1 MTDRVAVVLFN
12 LGGPDRPEAI
22 RPFLFNLFNDP
33 AIVRRPQPLRWAL
46 ASLISRRRAPEARR
60 IYAHLGGRSPLLEQ
74 TEAQARALE
83 GELGETGFRVF
94 VSMRYW
100 HPRSGEVVSE
110 VERFAPA
117 KVVLLPLYPQFSS
130 STTASSFQDWDRAAR
145 GRIRA
150 PTTRICCYPDE
161 PGFAEAAAGRIADI
175 LETWEGPAP
184 RILHS
189 AHGVPKAFI
198 AAGDPYRSQIER
210 SVAAIRRALGRE
222 DLDHVI
228 CFQSRVGPLEWI
240 RPLYR
245 PRNRTGRFGGKAGG
259 RGARRL
265 RFRAFGNAG
274 GTRSGIPEARRGKRR
289 SGLPT
294 RRDRR
299 HRPGIYPRASPLS
312 SGAPLVLP
320 RPFSRDRE
328 TRPAGATP
336 GIVPWPRD
344 ARHDLARGR
353 LSLGS
358 RPPHRLGDRLDG
370 RHALSAEALRLSLWA
385 RSRQRSRRDA
395 QDHGAPPAAGDR
407 QPQR

>member
-83 GELGETGFRVF
+83 GELAESGFRVF

-100 HPRSGEVVSE
+100 HPKSGEVVSE

-145 GRIRA
+145 GRIDA

-161 PGFAEAAAGRIADI
+161 PGFAAAAAGRIADI

-198 AAGDPYRSQIER
+198 AAGDPYRSQVER

-222 DLDHVI
+222 DLEHVI
-228 CFQSRVGPLEWI
+228 CYQSRVGPLEWI
-240 RPLYR
+240 GPY
-245 PRNRTGRFGGKAGG
+245 T
-259 RGARRL
+259 
-265 RFRAFGNAG
+265 
-274 GTRSGIPEARRGKRR
+274 
-289 SGLPT
+289 
-294 RRDRR
+294 
-299 HRPGIYPRASPLS
+299 
-312 SGAPLVLP
+312 
-320 RPFSRDRE
+320 DRE
-328 TRPAGATP
+328 IERAGSEGKPVIVAPVAFVSEHSETLVELDLEYRKLAGESGVPVYERAATVGTDP
-336 GIVPWPRD
+336 VFIRG
-344 ARHDLARGR
+344 LA
-353 LSLGS
+353 
-358 RPPHRLGDRLDG
+358 
-370 RHALSAEALRLSLWA
+370 ALV
-385 RSRQRSRRDA
+385 RR
-395 QDHGAPPAAGDR
+395 AAGSSETVLAGSGDPACGSDAGDCPLAAR
-407 QPQR
+407 CAA